1 MQTAEIITQLQ
12 SLGLRVE
19 AEAEKRA
26 GGAGPAEG
34 GALLINGV
42 AATVPTDSP
51 FAADSPW
58 VLRSGP
64 EGAALYLDGE
74 KIPAQVELLPTPR
87 FYAQRTPE
95 GVPLKQVALMHGQ
108 GCLASTVLQRC
119 LFWDSPNR
127 CSFCGIELSLANEG
141 TLEVKTPEQLALA
154 AARAKELDGAS
165 HVVLTTGCAAPAG
178 SELKHLA
185 ACAQAIK
192 ESSGLPIHA
201 QFLPPP
207 FNRSFRRLAEAGV
220 DTVGIHVE
228 SFDLNVLES
237 HAVPKY
243 GLGLERFFEAW
254 MEAVEVFGPGQ
265 VSSFVIAGL
274 GEDPEGLIT
283 GCRMLAEL
291 GVYPFLLPL
300 RPIPGSELAQAAPP
314 DPAYMA
320 GLYQEVAAI
329 LQQTGLSAARSKAG
343 CVRCGACS
351 ALGSWEL
358 PEARL
363 VVRPARDQAER
374 EAGLAVRQG
383 VFVQEQH
390 IVQLSDHDEYDDY
403 SIHLLAL
410 DRGRVVGTVRVYQRQ
425 DQPNA
430 WVGGRLAVARD
441 QRRGGAGAALVR
453 EAMRTVRRRGCTRFT
468 AEIQEA
474 NVAFFQRLGWSKA
487 GETYEMHG
495 WTHQPME
502 ADLDAAP
509 DLKPGESHAA

>member
-1 MQTAEIITQLQ
+1 MQTAEIITELQ

-34 GALLINGV
+34 GALIINGV
-42 AATVPTDSP
+42 AATAPTDSP
-51 FAADSPW
+51 FVADSPW
-58 VLRSGP
+58 VLKTGP
-64 EGAALYLDGE
+64 QGAALHRDGE
-74 KIPAQVELLPTPR
+74 AVEAEVELPPTPR
-87 FYAQRTPE
+87 FYGQTTPE
-95 GVPLKQVALMHGQ
+95 GVPLRQVALLHGRD
-108 GCLASTVLQRC
+108 CLASTVLQRC

-127 CSFCGIELSLANEG
+127 CSFCGIELSLANQD
-141 TLEVKTPEQLALA
+141 TLELKTPEQLALA
-154 AARAKELDGAS
+154 AAQAKELDGAA

-178 SELKHLA
+178 RELKHLA
-185 ACAQAIK
+185 ACASAIK

-207 FNRSFRRLAEAGV
+207 FNRSFKSLAEAGV

-237 HAVPKY
+237 HAMPKY

-265 VSSFVIAGL
+265 VSSFILAGL
-274 GEDPEGLIT
+274 GENPEGLVT

-300 RPIPGSELAQAAPP
+300 RPIPGSELAEAAPP
-314 DPAYMA
+314 DPAYMS
-320 GLYQEVAAI
+320 GLYQEVAAV
-329 LQQTGLSAARSKAG
+329 LQQTGLSAAQSKAG

-351 ALGSWEL
+351 ALGAWEL
-358 PEARL
+358 PAARL
-363 VVRPARDQAER
+363 VVRPARDQNER
-374 EAGLAVRQG
+374 EAALAVRQR
-383 VFVQEQH
+383 VFVDEQH
-390 IVQLSDHDEYDDY
+390 IVALSDRDQHDEH

-410 DRGRVVGTVRVYQRQ
+410 DQGQVVGTVRCTSATTS
-425 DQPNA
+425 PTPGWA
-430 WVGGRLAVARD
+430 AVWPWSRATAAP
-441 QRRGGAGAALVR
+441 GAGAALVQ
-453 EAMRTVRRRGCTRFT
+453 EAMRTVRRRGCAHFS

-487 GETYEMHG
+487 GETFQMHG
-495 WTHQPME
+495 WIHQPMT
-502 ADLDAAP
+502 ADLNAAP
-509 DLKPGESHAA
+509 DLKPGESHGA